1 MYVMCNGI
9 GEIWPIVRKWLYLD
23 FIECWFLKL
32 TNNTYNNLK
41 TEIYIFGFIQPF

>member
-9 GEIWPIVRKWLYLD
+9 GEIWPIVRKWPYLD